1 MYYAARVFFLII
13 FIKYDHI
20 QKIGKSMKMYVQSNL
35 SYVTFQ
41 GSTEI
46 GSLKTGGH
54 LIQV

>member
-1 MYYAARVFFLII
+1 MYYAARGFFLII
-13 FIKYDHI
+13 FIRYDHI
-20 QKIGKSMKMYVQSNL
+20 QKIGKSMKMYIQSNL